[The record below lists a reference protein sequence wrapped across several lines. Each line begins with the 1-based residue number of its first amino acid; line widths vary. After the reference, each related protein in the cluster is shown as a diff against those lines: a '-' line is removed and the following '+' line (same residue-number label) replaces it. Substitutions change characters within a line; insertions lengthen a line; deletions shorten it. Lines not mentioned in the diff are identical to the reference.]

1 MEHDLTK
8 GKASK
13 VLWLFCLPLFGS
25 IIFQQ
30 LYNLADSLV
39 AGKFI
44 GEDALAA
51 VGNGYE
57 VTLIFL
63 AFAFGCNIGCSV
75 VSSRLYG
82 EKRYNSVRC
91 AIYTALISTIVLCLV
106 LTVLGLFLTKPL
118 LKLINT
124 PDNIINDSQLYL
136 NIYIYGLIFV
146 FIYNASTGIFTAL
159 GDSKTPFIFLAIS
172 SVSNIGVDI
181 LFVAAFKMGISGVA
195 WATFICQAISAILAF
210 IIVFR
215 RIEKLPVDEKEKR
228 KIFSFKL
235 LKEMSIIA
243 IPSTLQQSF
252 ISIGNIMI
260 QSVIN
265 GFGSSAI
272 AGYSAAVKLNNLM
285 ITSLTTVGNG
295 ISNYT
300 AQNLG
305 SGKVKRVHEGFLA
318 GIKMVL
324 ILCIP
329 FIILY
334 LTVGKYLL
342 LLFMDKSS
350 EEAIKVGMMFL
361 RIVSPFYLIVAAKL
375 VADGILR
382 GSSKMFFFMIATFTD
397 LILRVLLAYVLSK
410 PFGTNGIWTSWPI
423 GWMIAAILS
432 ITFYFIVMKKIN
444 KNQIA

>member
-146 FIYNASTGIFTAL
+146 FIYNVSTGIFTAL
-159 GDSKTPFIFLAIS
+159 GDSKTPFIL
-172 SVSNIGVDI
+172 
-181 LFVAAFKMGISGVA
+181 GI
-195 WATFICQAISAILAF
+195 
-210 IIVFR
+210 
-215 RIEKLPVDEKEKR
+215 
-228 KIFSFKL
+228 
-235 LKEMSIIA
+235 
-243 IPSTLQQSF
+243 
-252 ISIGNIMI
+252 
-260 QSVIN
+260 
-265 GFGSSAI
+265 FGI
-272 AGYSAAVKLNNLM
+272 AG
-285 ITSLTTVGNG
+285 
-295 ISNYT
+295 
-300 AQNLG
+300 
-305 SGKVKRVHEGFLA
+305 
-318 GIKMVL
+318 
-324 ILCIP
+324 
-329 FIILY
+329 
-334 LTVGKYLL
+334 
-342 LLFMDKSS
+342 
-350 EEAIKVGMMFL
+350 
-361 RIVSPFYLIVAAKL
+361 
-375 VADGILR
+375 
-382 GSSKMFFFMIATFTD
+382 
-397 LILRVLLAYVLSK
+397 
-410 PFGTNGIWTSWPI
+410 
-423 GWMIAAILS
+423 
-432 ITFYFIVMKKIN
+432 
-444 KNQIA
+444 

>member
-1 MEHDLTK
+1 MEHDLTV
-8 GKASK
+8 GKPSK

-57 VTLIFL
+57 ITLIFL

-75 VSSRLYG
+75 VTSRLYG
-82 EKRYNSVRC
+82 EKQFGAVKSC
-91 AIYTALISTIVLCLV
+91 IYTAIIATTAICVILTI
-106 LTVLGLFLTKPL
+106 LGIFLTKPL
-118 LKLINT
+118 LKIINT
-124 PDNIINDSQLYL
+124 PDNIIDDSSLYL
-136 NIYIYGLIFV
+136 DIYIYGLIFV
-146 FIYNASTGIFTAL
+146 FIYNVSTGIFSAF

-172 SVSNIGVDI
+172 SVSNIFVDI
-181 LFVAAFKMGISGVA
+181 LFVAVFKMGIAGVA

-210 IIVFR
+210 IIVFK
-215 RIEKLPVDEKEKR
+215 RIKNLPVDEDEV
-228 KIFSFKL
+228 KIFSLPL
-235 LKEMSIIA
+235 LKDMAIVA
-243 IPSTLQQSF
+243 IPSTIQQSF
-252 ISIGNIMI
+252 ISVGNILI

-265 GFGSSAI
+265 TFGSSAI

-305 SGKVKRVHEGFLA
+305 SSKIDRIHEGFRA
-318 GIKMVL
+318 GIKMVI
-324 ILCIP
+324 ILCLP
-329 FIILY
+329 FIVLY
-334 LTVGKYLL
+334 FTVGKYLL
-342 LLFMDKSS
+342 YIFMDSTS
-350 EEAIKVGMMFL
+350 TDALNVGMMFL
-361 RIVSPFYLIVAAKL
+361 RIVSPFYFIVAAKL

-382 GSSKMFFFMIATFTD
+382 GTSNMVYFLIATFTD
-397 LILRVLLAYVLSK
+397 LILRVALAFILSTSL
-410 PFGTNGIWTSWPI
+410 GTNGIWISWPI
-423 GWMIAAILS
+423 GWTISMALS
-432 ITFYFIVMKKIN
+432 IMFYFKVFKKI
-444 KNQIA
+444 KKIYAK

>member
-1 MEHDLTK
+1 MEHDLTV
-8 GKASK
+8 GKPSK

-57 VTLIFL
+57 ITLVFL

-75 VSSRLYG
+75 VTSRLYG
-82 EKRYNSVRC
+82 EKRFGAVKSC
-91 AIYTALISTIVLCLV
+91 IYTAIIATTAICIILTI
-106 LTVLGLFLTKPL
+106 LGIFLTKPL
-118 LKLINT
+118 LKIINT
-124 PDNIINDSQLYL
+124 PDNIIDDSSLYL
-136 NIYIYGLIFV
+136 DIYIYGLIFV
-146 FIYNASTGIFTAL
+146 FIYNVSTGIFSAF

-172 SVSNIGVDI
+172 SVSNIFVDI
-181 LFVAAFKMGISGVA
+181 LFVAVFKMGIAGVA

-210 IIVFR
+210 VIVIKR
-215 RIEKLPVDEKEKR
+215 VKNLPVDEEKV
-228 KIFSFKL
+228 KMFSL
-235 LKEMSIIA
+235 PCLKDMAIVA
-243 IPSTLQQSF
+243 IPSTIQQSF
-252 ISIGNIMI
+252 ISVGNILI

-265 GFGSSAI
+265 TFGSSAI

-305 SGKVKRVHEGFLA
+305 SSKIDRIHEGFRA
-318 GIKMVL
+318 GIKMVI
-324 ILCIP
+324 ILCLP
-329 FIILY
+329 FIVLY
-334 LTVGKYLL
+334 FTVGKYLL
-342 LLFMDKSS
+342 YLFMDSTS
-350 EEAIKVGMMFL
+350 TDALNVGMMFL
-361 RIVSPFYLIVAAKL
+361 RIVSPFYFIIAAKL

-382 GSSKMFFFMIATFTD
+382 GTSNMVYFMIATFTD
-397 LILRVLLAYVLSK
+397 LLLRVAFAFILSTSL
-410 PFGTNGIWTSWPI
+410 GTNGIWISWPI
-423 GWMIAAILS
+423 GWTISMALS
-432 ITFYFIVMKKIN
+432 IMFYFKVFKKI
-444 KNQIA
+444 KKIYAK

>member
-1 MEHDLTK
+1 MEHDLTV
-8 GKASK
+8 GKPSK

-57 VTLIFL
+57 ITLIFL

-75 VSSRLYG
+75 VTSRLYG
-82 EKRYNSVRC
+82 EKQFGAVKSC
-91 AIYTALISTIVLCLV
+91 IYTAIIATTAICVILTI
-106 LTVLGLFLTKPL
+106 LGIFLTKPL
-118 LKLINT
+118 LKIINT
-124 PDNIINDSQLYL
+124 PDNIIDDSSLYL
-136 NIYIYGLIFV
+136 DIYIYGLIFV
-146 FIYNASTGIFTAL
+146 FIYNVSTGIFSAF

-172 SVSNIGVDI
+172 SVSNIFVDI
-181 LFVAAFKMGISGVA
+181 LFVAVFKMGIAGVA

-210 IIVFR
+210 IIVFK
-215 RIEKLPVDEKEKR
+215 RIKNLPVDEDEV
-228 KIFSFKL
+228 KIFSLPL
-235 LKEMSIIA
+235 LKDMAIVA
-243 IPSTLQQSF
+243 IPSTIQQSF
-252 ISIGNIMI
+252 ISVGNILI

-265 GFGSSAI
+265 TFGSSAI

-305 SGKVKRVHEGFLA
+305 SSKIDRIHEGFRA
-318 GIKMVL
+318 GIKMVI
-324 ILCIP
+324 ILCLP
-329 FIILY
+329 FIVLY
-334 LTVGKYLL
+334 FTVGKYLL
-342 LLFMDKSS
+342 YLFMDSTS
-350 EEAIKVGMMFL
+350 TDALNVGMMFL
-361 RIVSPFYLIVAAKL
+361 RIVSPFYFIVAAKL

-382 GSSKMFFFMIATFTD
+382 GTSNMVYFLIATFTD
-397 LILRVLLAYVLSK
+397 LILRVALAFILSTSL
-410 PFGTNGIWTSWPI
+410 GTNGIWISWPI
-423 GWMIAAILS
+423 GWTISMALS
-432 ITFYFIVMKKIN
+432 IMFYFKVFKKI
-444 KNQIA
+444 KKIYAK